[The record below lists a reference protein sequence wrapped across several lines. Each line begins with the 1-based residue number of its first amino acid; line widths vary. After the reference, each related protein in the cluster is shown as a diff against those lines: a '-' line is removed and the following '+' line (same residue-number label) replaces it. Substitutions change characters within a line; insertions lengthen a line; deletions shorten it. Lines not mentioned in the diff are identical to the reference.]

1 MIAKI
6 EERPPAKRKASR
18 EDVGSCDG
26 ERVGRHIVRVRSRGV
41 VPQKSQRLESALR
54 TPTRRE
60 VAVRGLQTEPVA
72 KAPCTPRPPG
82 LEQNPTEATPT
93 VQRKAVSSGVDCKG
107 ARTVFETIAAN
118 TAQVR
123 KSRAW
128 RTTGHRWIGIRVLR
142 VQAATR
148 TDTCGLITKWSPAQ
162 SQDQALWHMV
172 HDNGTGENLNE
183 QEALAAA
190 NAYTLL
196 MSFKCN

>member
-72 KAPCTPRPPG
+72 TPSVKQEKA
-82 LEQNPTEATPT
+82 A
-93 VQRKAVSSGVDCKG
+93 
-107 ARTVFETIAAN
+107 
-118 TAQVR
+118 
-123 KSRAW
+123 
-128 RTTGHRWIGIRVLR
+128 
-142 VQAATR
+142 
-148 TDTCGLITKWSPAQ
+148 PAQ
-162 SQDQALWHMV
+162 HRNKMKRMFENATSGAALPDKDLQYVRRGCAALEDQAV
-172 HDNGTGENLNE
+172 AGGIEGECQDLF
-183 QEALAAA
+183 ARHFGAV
-190 NAYTLL
+190 
-196 MSFKCN
+196 